1 MPIGGQV
8 VVYVAGEVWQDRG
21 AAASAAAHPK
31 TESAPPEAPVSRQPV
46 ITIERHIIEAER
58 QFPEATG
65 AFSNILYDIAFAA
78 KMIAREVRRAGLAD
92 ILGYT
97 GEVNVQGEDV
107 KKLDEFAHE
116 VIFKALDHTGHL
128 CGMASEEVEDFI
140 PIPERFPTGKYCVLF
155 DPLDGSSNIE
165 ANVSVGTI
173 FSIHRKISD
182 HPRGCA
188 QDCLQPGYHQ
198 VAAGYVVYGS
208 STMLVYTTGNG
219 VHGFTLEPS
228 IGEFLLSHPNI
239 RIPQPGQ
246 RIYSVNEG
254 NYSKWMPEQRALVDY
269 LKGAGGDN
277 PRLFT
282 SRYIGSLVADF
293 HRNLLYGGFFMYPA
307 DQKNRNGKLR
317 LLYEAAPLAMIA
329 EQAGGRASDG
339 VRPIGSIIPESL
351 HQRTPLYIGT
361 SEFVELAEH
370 FLAGRR
376 ASEPASIEAVAAG
389 V

>member
-1 MPIGGQV
+1 MSQRSV
-8 VVYVAGEVWQDRG
+8 V
-21 AAASAAAHPK
+21 
-31 TESAPPEAPVSRQPV
+31 
-46 ITIERHIIEAER
+46 TIERHIIEAER

-65 AFSNILYDIAFAA
+65 AFSNIMYDIAFAA

-92 ILGYT
+92 VLGYT

-107 KKLDEFAHE
+107 KKLDEYAHE

-128 CGMASEEVEDFI
+128 CGMASEEEADFI
-140 PIPERFPTGKYCVLF
+140 PIPERFPTGRYCVLF

-173 FSIHRKISD
+173 FSVHRKISD
-182 HPRGCA
+182 HPRGCVE
-188 QDCLQPGYHQ
+188 DCLQAGYKQ

-239 RIPQPGQ
+239 RIPEKGQ

-254 NYSKWMPEQRALVDY
+254 NYGKWAPEQQALVDY
-269 LKGAGGDN
+269 LKGMDGQN
-277 PRLFT
+277 PRPF
-282 SRYIGSLVADF
+282 SARYIGSLVADF

-307 DQKNRNGKLR
+307 DAKNRNGKLR

-329 EQAGGRASDG
+329 EQAGGCASDG
-339 VRPIGSIIPESL
+339 TRRINDIEPESL

-361 SEFVELAEH
+361 TEYVELAER
-370 FLAGRR
+370 FLAGRG
-376 ASEPASIEAVAAG
+376 AAETASIEAVAAG

>member
-1 MPIGGQV
+1 V
-8 VVYVAGEVWQDRG
+8 TTK
-21 AAASAAAHPK
+21 S
-31 TESAPPEAPVSRQPV
+31 V

-58 QFPEATG
+58 QYPEATG
-65 AFSNILYDIAFAA
+65 AFSNILSDVAFAA
-78 KMIAREVRRAGLAD
+78 KMIAKEVRRAGLAD

-107 KKLDEFAHE
+107 KKLDEYAHE

-140 PIPERFPTGKYCVLF
+140 PIPDRFPTGKYCVLF

-173 FSIHRKISD
+173 FSVHRKISD
-182 HPRGCA
+182 HERGCA
-188 QDCLQPGYHQ
+188 EDCLQPGFKQ
-198 VAAGYVVYGS
+198 IAAGYVVYGS

-228 IGEFLLSHPNI
+228 IGEFLLSHPDI
-239 RIPQPGQ
+239 RIPSPGQ
-246 RIYSVNEG
+246 RIFSANEG
-254 NYSKWMPEQRALVDY
+254 NYRNWSPGQRALVDH
-269 LKGAGGDN
+269 LKGVDGSTPKPFSA
-277 PRLFT
+277 
-282 SRYIGSLVADF
+282 RYIGSLVADF

-307 DQKNRNGKLR
+307 DSKSPNGKLR

-329 EQAGGRASDG
+329 EQAGGRASTG
-339 VRPIGSIIPESL
+339 FKRINEIEPTSL
-351 HQRTPLYIGT
+351 HQRTPLYIG
-361 SEFVELAEH
+361 SAEYVELAEQ
-370 FLAGRR
+370 FLARD
-376 ASEPASIEAVAAG
+376 AQHAADPAEALVAVGAG

>member
-1 MPIGGQV
+1 MTSKG
-8 VVYVAGEVWQDRG
+8 
-21 AAASAAAHPK
+21 
-31 TESAPPEAPVSRQPV
+31 V

-58 QFPEATG
+58 EFPEATG

-78 KMIAREVRRAGLAD
+78 KLIAREVRRAGLGD
-92 ILGYT
+92 VLGMT
-97 GEVNVQGEDV
+97 GEVNVQGEEV
-107 KKLDEFAHE
+107 RKLDEFANE

-140 PIPERFPTGKYCVLF
+140 PIPDRFPTGKYCVLY
-155 DPLDGSSNIE
+155 DPLDGSSNID

-173 FSIHRKISD
+173 FSIHRKVSD
-182 HPRGCA
+182 DPRGCVA
-188 QDCLQPGYHQ
+188 DCLQRGSRQ

-239 RIPQPGQ
+239 RIPVPGQ

-254 NYSKWMPEQRALVDY
+254 NYGKWSPEQRRLVDH
-269 LKGAGGDN
+269 LKGVDGEIAK
-277 PRLFT
+277 PFT

-293 HRNLLYGGFFMYPA
+293 HRNLLYGGLFMYPA
-307 DQKNRNGKLR
+307 DAKSPNGKLR

-329 EQAGGRASDG
+329 EGAGGKASNGRKRILD
-339 VRPIGSIIPESL
+339 VEPTEL
-351 HQRTPLYIGT
+351 HQRTPLFIG
-361 SEFVELAEH
+361 SAEYVDLADR
-370 FLAGRR
+370 FLAR
-376 ASEPASIEAVAAG
+376 APAEELEPAG

>member
-1 MPIGGQV
+1 LSSNSV
-8 VVYVAGEVWQDRG
+8 V
-21 AAASAAAHPK
+21 
-31 TESAPPEAPVSRQPV
+31 
-46 ITIERHIIEAER
+46 TIERHIIEAER

-65 AFSNILYDIAFAA
+65 AFSNIMYDIAFAA

-92 ILGYT
+92 VLGYT
-97 GEVNVQGEDV
+97 GEVNVQGEEV

-128 CGMASEEVEDFI
+128 CGMASEEVEEFI

-173 FSIHRKISD
+173 FSVHRKISD
-182 HPRGCA
+182 HERGCME
-188 QDCLQPGYHQ
+188 DCLQPGYKQ

-239 RIPQPGQ
+239 RIPSPSQ

-254 NYSKWMPEQRALVDY
+254 NYGKWFPEQQALVNHLQGRD
-269 LKGAGGDN
+269 GGGQK
-277 PRLFT
+277 PF
-282 SRYIGSLVADF
+282 SARYIGSLVADF
-293 HRNLLYGGFFMYPA
+293 HRNLLYGGMFMYPA
-307 DQKNRNGKLR
+307 DTKSPRGKLR

-329 EQAGGRASDG
+329 EHAGGRASDG
-339 VRPIGSIIPESL
+339 TRPINQIVPDSL

-361 SEFVELAEH
+361 AEFVQTAEE
-370 FLAGRR
+370 FLAGGR
-376 ASEPASIEAVAAG
+376 AAGSETVSIEAIAAG